1 MYSPKARYGLA
12 DTNHIDMRLQ
22 SDARYARREEILT
35 NVTYAFAG
43 LCAAGAIIITYVL
56 FV

>member
-12 DTNHIDMRLQ
+12 DTNHIDMRLV
-22 SDARYARREEILT
+22 SDARYARREELLT
-35 NVTYAFAG
+35 NITYAFAG
-43 LCAAGAIIITYVL
+43 LCAAGAIIIAYVL